1 MPSICLGPP
10 GETQPGRVETIDG
23 VTVHL
28 TPGME
33 VKQGH
38 GHIRV
43 VLRRFLFWTW
53 LELEGAKA
61 VAVYGGQ

>member
-1 MPSICLGPP
+1 
-10 GETQPGRVETIDG
+10 
-23 VTVHL
+23 
-28 TPGME
+28 ME